1 MKYIPVSL
9 IIGVTILWCGSS
21 VRADEAS
28 KSAKAEELLQLTQG
42 DQMLKMMEPMMK
54 GMVAQMDKDMSA
66 EQRAKVGEMQGKM
79 MALIAVRLSKAK
91 PALVKVYT
99 DTYTEE
105 EIDGILAFYKSPVG
119 KAFLQKMP
127 EVMQRS
133 MPGDDAADGG
143 SATGTQN
150 NDGRNEGKVQVTDYV
165 EKGSRIRNR
174 HRFAFAAD
182 RTGRSCRG
190 RAFFANLKSHSNPK
204 A

>member
-9 IIGVTILWCGSS
+9 IIGVTLFWWCACPLS
-21 VRADEAS
+21 ADEAS

-42 DQMLKMMEPMMK
+42 DQMVKMMEPMMK

-79 MALIAVRLSKAK
+79 MALVAVRLSKAK

-133 MPGDDAADGG
+133 MPVMMQMMGDLQPELK
-143 SATGTQN
+143 TMM
-150 NDGRNEGKVQVTDYV
+150 EGMK
-165 EKGSRIRNR
+165 EKS
-174 HRFAFAAD
+174 
-182 RTGRSCRG
+182 
-190 RAFFANLKSHSNPK
+190 K
-204 A
+204 

>member
-1 MKYIPVSL
+1 
-9 IIGVTILWCGSS
+9 

-66 EQRAKVGEMQGKM
+66 EQRARVGEMQGKL
-79 MALIAVRLSKAK
+79 MALVAVRLSKAK
-91 PALVKVYT
+91 PALVKIYT

-105 EIDGILAFYKSPVG
+105 EIGGILAFYKSPIG

-133 MPGDDAADGG
+133 MPVMMQLMGDLQPELKTMMEGM
-143 SATGTQN
+143 
-150 NDGRNEGKVQVTDYV
+150 NE
-165 EKGSRIRNR
+165 
-174 HRFAFAAD
+174 
-182 RTGRSCRG
+182 
-190 RAFFANLKSHSNPK
+190 KSK
-204 A
+204 

>member
-9 IIGVTILWCGSS
+9 IIGVAILWCSSS

-79 MALIAVRLSKAK
+79 MALVAVRLSKAK

-133 MPGDDAADGG
+133 MPVMMQMMGDLQPELK
-143 SATGTQN
+143 TMM
-150 NDGRNEGKVQVTDYV
+150 EGMK
-165 EKGSRIRNR
+165 EKS
-174 HRFAFAAD
+174 
-182 RTGRSCRG
+182 
-190 RAFFANLKSHSNPK
+190 K
-204 A
+204 

>member
-9 IIGVTILWCGSS
+9 IIGVTLLWC
-21 VRADEAS
+21 VAPLRADEAS

-42 DQMLKMMEPMMK
+42 DQMVKMMEPMMK

-79 MALIAVRLSKAK
+79 MALVAVRLSKAK

-133 MPGDDAADGG
+133 MPVMMQMMGDLQPELK
-143 SATGTQN
+143 TMM
-150 NDGRNEGKVQVTDYV
+150 EGMK
-165 EKGSRIRNR
+165 EKS
-174 HRFAFAAD
+174 
-182 RTGRSCRG
+182 
-190 RAFFANLKSHSNPK
+190 K
-204 A
+204 

>member
-9 IIGVTILWCGSS
+9 IIGVTILCYSSS

-79 MALIAVRLSKAK
+79 MALVAVRLSKAK

-133 MPGDDAADGG
+133 MPVMMQLMGDLQPELK
-143 SATGTQN
+143 TMM
-150 NDGRNEGKVQVTDYV
+150 EGMK
-165 EKGSRIRNR
+165 EKS
-174 HRFAFAAD
+174 
-182 RTGRSCRG
+182 
-190 RAFFANLKSHSNPK
+190 K
-204 A
+204 